1 MKILRK
7 PIAAA
12 VLMAAACMLSFAC
25 GTDDLD
31 PLWDAD
37 GDAAPW
43 DMAPDTF
50 DAPAEAEGT
59 DAFDI
64 GFDDIPVDVPFEL
77 PPDLPADP
85 VEEPAGDVVPPLGG
99 SSGGSGGGSPVS
111 GSPRTAGGI
120 SYNLIVP
127 SSYSPSVPIPFMI
140 VFSGTE
146 GVSTMTSNM
155 QSIAPVTGIDG
166 YIFAILD
173 GPTYYGNGA
182 AGEPVIDD
190 IRAKYNI
197 DNDKTYLLSESA
209 GTRAGLELGFQLR
222 QSYFAAF
229 WANDVNAS
237 GSPSQ
242 TAAELGFAPWGN
254 AGPGGDYPDAD
265 AIVNA
270 MRTAGYRLP
279 ADAPYSGP
287 GAGTHGSSEQFMA
300 ACRFFPGKSRQ
311 P

>member
-1 MKILRK
+1 MKDLRRL
-7 PIAAA
+7 PAASVFISA
-12 VLMAAACMLSFAC
+12 LFMLCCAC

-37 GDAAPW
+37 ADAAPW
-43 DMAPDTF
+43 DAAPDVL
-50 DAPAEAEGT
+50 DAPAEADGA

-64 GFDDIPVDVPFEL
+64 GYDDIPVDVPVDL

-85 VEEPAGDVVPPLGG
+85 TEEPVGDVVPPLRG
-99 SSGGSGGGSPVS
+99 SSGGSGGDSPVS
-111 GSPRTAGGI
+111 GLPRTAGGI

-127 SSYSPSVPIPFMI
+127 SSYSPSVPIAFMI
-140 VFSGTE
+140 IFSGTE
-146 GVSTMTSNM
+146 GASTMTSNM
-155 QSIAPVTGIDG
+155 QSIAPYTGIDG

-190 IRAKYNI
+190 VRARYNI

-209 GTRAGLELGFQLR
+209 GTRAGLQLGFQLR